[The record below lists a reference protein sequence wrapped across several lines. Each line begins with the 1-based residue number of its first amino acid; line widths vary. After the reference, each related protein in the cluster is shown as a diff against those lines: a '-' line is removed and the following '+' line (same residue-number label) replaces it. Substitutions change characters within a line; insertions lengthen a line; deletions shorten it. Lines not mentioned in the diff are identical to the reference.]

1 MTTDATKTADAFAVS
16 ADMLHTEDAV
26 ERLCAAV
33 QPVAETERAPLRQ
46 ALGRVLAEAVQ
57 SDRANPPHDNSAVDG
72 YAVRYA
78 DISATTE
85 TRLPV
90 SLRIPAGA
98 VPGEI
103 LPPGT
108 AGRIFTGAPV
118 PVGCDTVIPQ
128 EPCRVDGDAII
139 LPAVK
144 KPGANVRKEGEDFR
158 HGDVV
163 LTRGALLRPQEIGL
177 AASVGRA
184 DLLVHR
190 RVRVGVFSTGN
201 EIRDP
206 GGDAPAGCIFD
217 SNRFT
222 VMSLVQGLGGEA
234 GDLGILPDNRSAII
248 DALAE
253 AAPHYD
259 LLLTSGGVST
269 GDEDHVKGAV
279 ETLGSLNFWRVAIR
293 PGRPLAF
300 GQVGETP
307 FMGLPGN
314 PVASMVCFMMF
325 ARPLICA
332 LQGRSAHTI
341 PAVALPAAFS
351 FKKRAGRREWLR
363 GWTEV
368 DATGTLVAQRFP
380 SEGSGILTSM
390 VAAQG
395 LIELDESLDG
405 VAEGDLVRFLPFSG
419 LLA

>member
-1 MTTDATKTADAFAVS
+1 MSLKTADAFAVS
-16 ADMLHTEDAV
+16 ADMMRTEDAV
-26 ERLCAAV
+26 RRLIAAV
-33 QPVAETERAPLRQ
+33 LAVTEIERVSLHDS
-46 ALGRVLAEAVQ
+46 LGRTLAENVQ
-57 SDRANPPHDNSAVDG
+57 SDRDNPPYDNSAVDG
-72 YAVRYA
+72 YAVRHG
-78 DISATTE
+78 DISSQSETT
-85 TRLPV
+85 LPV

-98 VPGEI
+98 VPGEP

-108 AGRIFTGAPV
+108 AARIFTGAPV
-118 PVGCDTVIPQ
+118 PVGADTVIPQ
-128 EPCRVDGDAII
+128 EPCREDGTAII

-144 KPGANVRKEGEDFR
+144 KPGANVRKAGEDFR
-158 HGDVV
+158 VGDVV
-163 LTRGALLRPQEIGL
+163 LKQGALLRPQEIGL

-184 DLLVHR
+184 DLLVFR

-206 GGDAPAGCIFD
+206 GGDAPAGCIYD

-222 VMSLVQGLGGEA
+222 VMSLVRALGAEA
-234 GDLGILPDNRSAII
+234 GDLGILPDNRQTII
-248 DALAE
+248 DALAD

-259 LLLTSGGVST
+259 LMLTSGGVST

-279 ETLGSLNFWRVAIR
+279 EALGALDFWRVAIR

-300 GQVGETP
+300 GRVGDTP
-307 FMGLPGN
+307 FIGLPGN

-325 ARPLICA
+325 ARPLVCA
-332 LQGRSAHTI
+332 LQGRTRFAV
-341 PAVALPAAFS
+341 PAVSLPAAFS

-368 DATGTLVAQRFP
+368 SADGRLIVQRFP

-395 LIELDESLDG
+395 LIELDEDLDG
-405 VAEGDLVRFLPFSG
+405 VTGGDLVRFLPFSG
-419 LLA
+419 LLG